1 MVEMGVDIPAATVES
16 VLQEQDSI
24 RNLQKKAKKTRHEQ
38 EKDFME
44 TLRGLG
50 SAVGDYV
57 GNGQGESETV
67 TQASTA
73 AEVDLDAD
81 VGPSIELDDDDAAL
95 ETSDDAHPLLFFYDC
110 ETTGFSMYNDNIT
123 DIAAKV
129 VACPVSLQTPIFS
142 SLVRTSRRIPSA
154 VTKVTG
160 ITTTMLRSE
169 KPLSEVF
176 TLFLKWLVS
185 SVSYVNDAT
194 DTPHYHYY

>member
-16 VLQEQDSI
+16 VLQEQAAWEKKRKMRYSI

-81 VGPSIELDDDDAAL
+81 VGPSIELDDDDDAAL

-154 VTKVTG
+154 
-160 ITTTMLRSE
+160 RSQE
-169 KPLSEVF
+169 SRPPCCAARNHSLKFS
-176 TLFLKWLVS
+176 LFS
-185 SVSYVNDAT
+185 SNG
-194 DTPHYHYY
+194 

>member
-1 MVEMGVDIPAATVES
+1 MDC
-16 VLQEQDSI
+16 
-24 RNLQKKAKKTRHEQ
+24 
-38 EKDFME
+38 
-44 TLRGLG
+44 
-50 SAVGDYV
+50 
-57 GNGQGESETV
+57 GNGQGESDTV
-67 TQASTA
+67 AQASTA

-81 VGPSIELDDDDAAL
+81 VGPSIELDDDDDAAL

-154 VTKVTG
+154 GKNIKIKMHNIIFLSPQVTKVTG

-185 SVSYVNDAT
+185 TVSYVNDAT
-194 DTPHYHYY
+194 DTPHYPGMYTSYYIICL